1 MRWRTASGTFASL
14 SWPRLKSSSALVS
27 VLCSPSPRRAGAGP
41 RSWCPGRARQRRA
54 SAPSAS
60 RWKHR
65 PAVRKGAPGKRRCAP
80 PGPRWAPVVLP
91 RRAEQPPAFRDQ
103 LPVRCHAQPIGARRH
118 RKRGLQEAHCLPHLR
133 THARRGAGLGNE
145 GKGPRPRPDGP
156 RPLGLAARPG
166 PATEESGDR
175 YVGLLPDHD
184 IRLDM
189 DWDHR
194 AGNRLSADSRHSV
207 PSPVPTNLVPLF
219 RPHHQRRHLHI
230 HRRHQLVDRAFF
242 RHRQQFVDLGIRQF
256 AMQRQLGGQAVD
268 PLRSSLASRT
278 TSTPTDSS
286 GNRAARTPSASAP
299 CSRPAR
305 YRNNRAGRGPRLA
318 AAAWPAAV
326 HGLRP
331 WR

>member
-27 VLCSPSPRRAGAGP
+27 VLCSPSPRYAGAGP

-80 PGPRWAPVVLP
+80 PGPRWAPRSPASTRGTAAGIP
-91 RRAEQPPAFRDQ
+91 RPA
-103 LPVRCHAQPIGARRH
+103 PGAMPCAADRREAASQA
-118 RKRGLQEAHCLPHLR
+118 RTSRGALSASPA
-133 THARRGAGLGNE
+133 HARRAARSLGTKAKARARDPMDPARS
-145 GKGPRPRPDGP
+145 GWP
-156 RPLGLAARPG
+156 RPG

-230 HRRHQLVDRAFF
+230 HRRHQLVDRAFSATASSSSIWAS
-242 RHRQQFVDLGIRQF
+242 VNSPCS
-256 AMQRQLGGQAVD
+256 V
-268 PLRSSLASRT
+268 SLAVR
-278 TSTPTDSS
+278 
-286 GNRAARTPSASAP
+286 R
-299 CSRPAR
+299 
-305 YRNNRAGRGPRLA
+305 
-318 AAAWPAAV
+318 
-326 HGLRP
+326 
-331 WR
+331 

>member
-27 VLCSPSPRRAGAGP
+27 VLCSPSPRPQELAHVPGAQG
-41 RSWCPGRARQRRA
+41 ARDNAVHQRRPRHGGSIALQCAKALQA
-54 SAPSAS
+54 SADA
-60 RWKHR
+60 RHLAR
-65 PAVRKGAPGKRRCAP
+65 DGH
-80 PGPRWAPVVLP
+80 PVVLP
-91 RRAEQPPAFRDQ
+91 RRTEQPPAFRDQ

-133 THARRGAGLGNE
+133 AHHARRGPALQRRQ
-145 GKGPRPRPDGP
+145 RPAPATRWT

-166 PATEESGDR
+166 PATEESGDW
-175 YVGLLPDHD
+175 YVGLLPDHE

-230 HRRHQLVDRAFF
+230 HRRHQLVDRAFSATASSSSIWAS
-242 RHRQQFVDLGIRQF
+242 VNSPCS
-256 AMQRQLGGQAVD
+256 V
-268 PLRSSLASRT
+268 SLAVR
-278 TSTPTDSS
+278 
-286 GNRAARTPSASAP
+286 R
-299 CSRPAR
+299 
-305 YRNNRAGRGPRLA
+305 
-318 AAAWPAAV
+318 
-326 HGLRP
+326 
-331 WR
+331 